1 MAQGIAV
8 STVNTVTLKYAA
20 ETTAGTKPASFATQ
34 IEDIVGLGEL
44 AGTPDNLDA
53 TDLSDEWRRYIA
65 GIKDTGG
72 DFALTVNVTKA
83 FLTAWNTLLEA
94 YETAHTAGKAIW
106 FEVAIAGVGAFYL
119 TGEPV
124 DMGLPSIE
132 LNQVFQGTAHIV
144 PTKVTGFTV
153 EA

>member
-1 MAQGIAV
+1 MAQGVAV

-20 ETTAGTKPASFATQ
+20 ESTAGTKPTSFSTQ

-44 AGTPDNLDA
+44 AGTPDNLDCS
-53 TDLSDEWRRYIA
+53 DLSDEWRRYIA

-72 DFALTVNVTKA
+72 DFTLTVNVTKA
-83 FLTAWNTLLEA
+83 FLTAWQTLVSA
-94 YETAHTAGKAIW
+94 YETAHAAGKAIW
-106 FEVAIAGVGAFYL
+106 FEVAVAGVGAFYL

-124 DMGLPSIE
+124 DFGLPGIE

-144 PTKVTGFTV
+144 PGKVTAWAT
-153 EA
+153 EE